1 MELNEYEI
9 QLIEV
14 RKVLTEYKTKFE
26 ELIRT
31 KIQKKDKIASGNLLA
46 SISTKIEVD
55 GSVYTV
61 ILNSLNYLKYLETGT
76 KPHWPP
82 TEPILRWVKDKRLP
96 TRELTGDKSL
106 PTEKQLAY
114 LVGRAMAG
122 KSPNQAKLPNPY
134 GGTEPNYIIAETI
147 QELNEIY
154 LKRLQEALEIDIY
167 NAMPLIKVQLKFSI

>member
-26 ELIRT
+26 ELIKT
-31 KIQKKDKIASGNLLA
+31 KIQEKDKIASGNLLA

-106 PTEKQLAY
+106 PTEKQLTY
-114 LVGRAMAG
+114 LVCRKISKEGVKGNKFYELTVEEIKKEFTQKIEDAITEDIE
-122 KSPNQAKLPNPY
+122 NQLDEFLTPIGDQSNQK
-134 GGTEPNYIIAETI
+134 
-147 QELNEIY
+147 
-154 LKRLQEALEIDIY
+154 
-167 NAMPLIKVQLKFSI
+167 

>member
-14 RKVLTEYKTKFE
+14 RKVLTEYRIRFE
-26 ELIRT
+26 ELVRT

-61 ILNSLNYLKYLETGT
+61 ILNSLDYLKYLETGT

-82 TEPILRWVKDKRLP
+82 TKPILKWIKDKRLP
-96 TRELTGDKSL
+96 TREYTGDKSL
-106 PTEKQLAY
+106 PTEKQLTY
-114 LVGRAMAG
+114 LVRR
-122 KSPNQAKLPNPY
+122 KIAKE
-134 GGTEPNYIIAETI
+134 GTEPNYIIAETI
-147 QELNEIY
+147 EELNEIY

>member
-26 ELIRT
+26 ELVKT

-61 ILNSLNYLKYLETGT
+61 ILNSLDYLKYLETGT

-82 TEPILRWVKDKRLP
+82 SEPILKWVKDKRLP

-114 LVGRAMAG
+114 LVRR
-122 KSPNQAKLPNPY
+122 KISKE
-134 GGTEPNYIIAETI
+134 GTEKNFIIAETI
-147 QELNEIY
+147 EELNEIY
-154 LKRLQEALEIDIY
+154 LKRLQEALAIDIF
-167 NAMPLIKVQLKFSI
+167 NAIPLIKVSLRFLA

>member
-14 RKVLTEYKTKFE
+14 RKVLTEYRIRFE

-31 KIQKKDKIASGNLLA
+31 KIQEKDKIASGNLLA
-46 SISTKIEVD
+46 NISTKIEVD

-82 TEPILRWVKDKRLP
+82 TEPILKWIKDKRLP
-96 TRELTGDKSL
+96 TREYTGDKSL
-106 PTEKQLAY
+106 PTEKQLTY
-114 LVGRAMAG
+114 LVRS
-122 KSPNQAKLPNPY
+122 KISKE
-134 GGTEPNYIIAETI
+134 GTEKNFIIAETI
-147 QELNEIY
+147 EELNEIY

>member
-14 RKVLTEYKTKFE
+14 RKVLTEYK
-26 ELIRT
+26 T

-61 ILNSLNYLKYLETGT
+61 ILNSANYLKYLETGT

-106 PTEKQLAY
+106 PTEKQLTY
-114 LVGRAMAG
+114 LVRRKIAEE
-122 KSPNQAKLPNPY
+122 
-134 GGTEPNYIIAETI
+134 GTEKNYIIAETI
-147 QELNEIY
+147 EELNEIY
-154 LKRLQEALEIDIY
+154 LKRLQEALAIDIF
-167 NAMPLIKVQLKFSI
+167 NAMPVIKVSLRFLA

>member
-14 RKVLTEYKTKFE
+14 RKVLAEYRTKFE
-26 ELIRT
+26 ELIKT

-61 ILNSLNYLKYLETGT
+61 ILNSLDYLKYLKTGT

-114 LVGRAMAG
+114 LVRR
-122 KSPNQAKLPNPY
+122 KISKE
-134 GGTEPNYIIAETI
+134 GTEKNFIIAETI
-147 QELNEIY
+147 EELNEIY
-154 LKRLQEALEIDIY
+154 LKRLQEALAIDIF
-167 NAMPLIKVQLKFSI
+167 NAIPLIKVSLRFLA

>member
-14 RKVLTEYKTKFE
+14 RKVLTEYKTRFE
-26 ELIRT
+26 ELIKT
-31 KIQKKDKIASGNLLA
+31 KIQEKDKIASGNLLA

-106 PTEKQLAY
+106 PTEKQLTY
-114 LVGRAMAG
+114 LVCR
-122 KSPNQAKLPNPY
+122 KIAKE
-134 GGTEPNYIIAETI
+134 GTEKNFIIAETI
-147 QELNEIY
+147 EELNEIY
-154 LKRLQEALEIDIY
+154 LKRLQEALAIDIF
-167 NAMPLIKVQLKFSI
+167 NAIPVIKVSLRFLA

>member
-14 RKVLTEYKTKFE
+14 RKVLTEYRIRFE

-46 SISTKIEVD
+46 NISTKIEVD

-61 ILNSLNYLKYLETGT
+61 ILNSLDYLKYLETGT

-82 TEPILRWVKDKRLP
+82 TKPILKWIKDKRLP
-96 TRELTGDKSL
+96 TREYTGDKSL
-106 PTEKQLAY
+106 PTEKQLTY
-114 LVGRAMAG
+114 LVRR
-122 KSPNQAKLPNPY
+122 KIAKE
-134 GGTEPNYIIAETI
+134 GTEPNYIIAETI
-147 QELNEIY
+147 EELNEIY

-167 NAMPLIKVQLKFSI
+167 NAMPLIKVQLKFSV

>member
-26 ELIRT
+26 ELIKT
-31 KIQKKDKIASGNLLA
+31 KIQEKDKVASGNLLA

-106 PTEKQLAY
+106 PTEKQLTY
-114 LVGRAMAG
+114 LVCR
-122 KSPNQAKLPNPY
+122 KIAKE
-134 GGTEPNYIIAETI
+134 GTEKNFIIAETI
-147 QELNEIY
+147 EELNEIY
-154 LKRLQEALEIDIY
+154 LKKLQETLEIDIY
-167 NAMPLIKVQLKFSI
+167 NAMPLIKVQLKFSV

>member
-14 RKVLTEYKTKFE
+14 RKVLTEYRTRFE
-26 ELIRT
+26 ELVRT

-46 SISTKIEVD
+46 NISTKIEVD

-61 ILNSLNYLKYLETGT
+61 ILNSLDYLKYLETGT

-82 TEPILRWVKDKRLP
+82 TKPILKWIKDKRLP
-96 TRELTGDKSL
+96 TREYTGDKSL
-106 PTEKQLAY
+106 PTEKQLTY
-114 LVGRAMAG
+114 LVRR
-122 KSPNQAKLPNPY
+122 KIAKE
-134 GGTEPNYIIAETI
+134 GTEPNFIIAETI
-147 QELNEIY
+147 EELNEIY

>member
-26 ELIRT
+26 ELVKT

-61 ILNSLNYLKYLETGT
+61 ILNSLDYLKYLETGT

-106 PTEKQLAY
+106 PTEKQLTY
-114 LVGRAMAG
+114 LVRR
-122 KSPNQAKLPNPY
+122 KISKE
-134 GGTEPNYIIAETI
+134 GTEKNFIIAETI
-147 QELNEIY
+147 EELNEIY
-154 LKRLQEALEIDIY
+154 LKKLQEALAIDIF
-167 NAMPLIKVQLKFSI
+167 NAMPVIKVSLRFLA

>member
-26 ELIRT
+26 ELVKT
-31 KIQKKDKIASGNLLA
+31 KIQEKDKIASGNLLA
-46 SISTKIEVD
+46 SISTKIEVN

-61 ILNSLNYLKYLETGT
+61 ILNSLDYLKYLETGT

-96 TRELTGDKSL
+96 TREYTGDKSL
-106 PTEKQLAY
+106 PTEKQLTY
-114 LVGRAMAG
+114 
-122 KSPNQAKLPNPY
+122 
-134 GGTEPNYIIAETI
+134 
-147 QELNEIY
+147 
-154 LKRLQEALEIDIY
+154 
-167 NAMPLIKVQLKFSI
+167 

>member
-26 ELIRT
+26 ELEKT
-31 KIQKKDKIASGNLLA
+31 KIQKKDKIAS
-46 SISTKIEVD
+46 ISAKIEVN

-61 ILNSLNYLKYLETGT
+61 ILNSLDYLKYLETGT

-82 TEPILRWVKDKRLP
+82 TEPILKWVKDKRLP

-106 PTEKQLAY
+106 PTEKQLTY
-114 LVGRAMAG
+114 LVCR
-122 KSPNQAKLPNPY
+122 KIAKE
-134 GGTEPNYIIAETI
+134 GTEKNFIIAETI
-147 QELNEIY
+147 EELNEIY

-167 NAMPLIKVQLKFSI
+167 NAMPLIKVELKFSV

>member
-14 RKVLTEYKTKFE
+14 RKVLTEYRTKFE
-26 ELIRT
+26 ELVRT
-31 KIQKKDKIASGNLLA
+31 KIQEKDKIASGNLLA
-46 SISTKIEVD
+46 NISTKIEVD

-82 TEPILRWVKDKRLP
+82 TKPILKWIKDKRLP
-96 TRELTGDKSL
+96 TREYTGDKSL
-106 PTEKQLAY
+106 PTEKQLTY
-114 LVGRAMAG
+114 LVRR
-122 KSPNQAKLPNPY
+122 KIAKE
-134 GGTEPNYIIAETI
+134 GTEPNYIIAETI
-147 QELNEIY
+147 EELNEIY

>member
-26 ELIRT
+26 ELVKT

-82 TEPILRWVKDKRLP
+82 SEPILQWVKDKRLP

-106 PTEKQLAY
+106 PTEKQLTY
-114 LVGRAMAG
+114 LVSR
-122 KSPNQAKLPNPY
+122 KIAKE
-134 GGTEPNYIIAETI
+134 GTEKNFIIAETI
-147 QELNEIY
+147 EELNEIY
-154 LKRLQEALEIDIY
+154 LKRLQEALAIDIF
-167 NAMPLIKVQLKFSI
+167 NAIPVIKVSLRFLA

>member
-26 ELIRT
+26 ELVKT

-61 ILNSLNYLKYLETGT
+61 ILNSLDYLKYLETGT

-106 PTEKQLAY
+106 PTEKQLTY
-114 LVGRAMAG
+114 LVCR
-122 KSPNQAKLPNPY
+122 KIAKE
-134 GGTEPNYIIAETI
+134 GTEKNFIIAETI
-147 QELNEIY
+147 EELNEIY
-154 LKRLQEALEIDIY
+154 LKRLQEALAIDIF
-167 NAMPLIKVQLKFSI
+167 NAIPVIKVSLRFLA

>member
-26 ELIRT
+26 ELVKT

-61 ILNSLNYLKYLETGT
+61 ILNSLDYLKYLETGT

-82 TEPILRWVKDKRLP
+82 TEPILKWVKDKKLP
-96 TRELTGDKSL
+96 TREYTGDKSL
-106 PTEKQLAY
+106 PTEKQLTY
-114 LVGRAMAG
+114 LVCR
-122 KSPNQAKLPNPY
+122 KIAKE
-134 GGTEPNYIIAETI
+134 GTEPNYIIAETI
-147 QELNEIY
+147 EELNEIY
-154 LKRLQEALEIDIY
+154 LKRLQEALAIDIF
-167 NAMPLIKVQLKFSI
+167 NAIPVIKVSLRFLA

>member
-14 RKVLTEYKTKFE
+14 RKVLTEYKTRFE
-26 ELIRT
+26 ELIKT

-61 ILNSLNYLKYLETGT
+61 ILNSLDYLKYLETGT

-106 PTEKQLAY
+106 PTEKQLTY
-114 LVGRAMAG
+114 LVCR
-122 KSPNQAKLPNPY
+122 KIAKE
-134 GGTEPNYIIAETI
+134 GTEPNFIIAETI
-147 QELNEIY
+147 EELNEIY

>member
-26 ELIRT
+26 ELVKT

-61 ILNSLNYLKYLETGT
+61 ILNSLYYLKYLETGT

-82 TEPILRWVKDKRLP
+82 TEPILKWVKDKRLP
-96 TRELTGDKSL
+96 TREYTGDKSL

-114 LVGRAMAG
+114 LIGRAMAG
-122 KSPNQAKLPNPY
+122 KSPNQAKLPNPN
-134 GGTEPNYIIAETI
+134 GGTEKNFIIAETI
-147 QELNEIY
+147 EELNEIY
-154 LKRLQEALEIDIY
+154 LKRLQEALTIDIY
-167 NAMPLIKVQLKFSI
+167 NAMPVIKVSLRFSA

>member
-26 ELIRT
+26 ELVKT

-61 ILNSLNYLKYLETGT
+61 ILNSLDYLKYLETGT

-82 TEPILRWVKDKRLP
+82 TEPILKWVKDKRLP

-106 PTEKQLAY
+106 PTEKQLTY
-114 LVGRAMAG
+114 LVCR
-122 KSPNQAKLPNPY
+122 KIAKE
-134 GGTEPNYIIAETI
+134 GTEKNFIIAETI
-147 QELNEIY
+147 EELNEIY
-154 LKRLQEALEIDIY
+154 LKRLQEALAIDIF
-167 NAMPLIKVQLKFSI
+167 NAIPVIKVSLRFLA

>member
-26 ELIRT
+26 ELIKT

-61 ILNSLNYLKYLETGT
+61 ILNSLDYLKYLETGT

-82 TEPILRWVKDKRLP
+82 SEPILKWVKDKRLP

-114 LVGRAMAG
+114 LVRR
-122 KSPNQAKLPNPY
+122 KISKE
-134 GGTEPNYIIAETI
+134 GTEKNFIIAETI
-147 QELNEIY
+147 EELNEIY
-154 LKRLQEALEIDIY
+154 LKRLQEALAIDIF
-167 NAMPLIKVQLKFSI
+167 NAIPLIKVSLRFLA

>member
-26 ELIRT
+26 ELIKT
-31 KIQKKDKIASGNLLA
+31 KIQEKDKIASGNLLA

-82 TEPILRWVKDKRLP
+82 TEPILKWVKDKRLP

-106 PTEKQLAY
+106 PTEKQLTY
-114 LVGRAMAG
+114 LVRR
-122 KSPNQAKLPNPY
+122 KISKE
-134 GGTEPNYIIAETI
+134 GTEKNFIIAETI
-147 QELNEIY
+147 EELNEIY
-154 LKRLQEALEIDIY
+154 LKRLQEALAIDIF
-167 NAMPLIKVQLKFSI
+167 NAIPLIKVSLRFLA

>member
-14 RKVLTEYKTKFE
+14 RKVLTEYKTRFE
-26 ELIRT
+26 ELIKT

-46 SISTKIEVD
+46 NISTKIEVN

-61 ILNSLNYLKYLETGT
+61 ILNSLDYLKYLETGT

-82 TEPILRWVKDKRLP
+82 TKPILKWIKDKRLP
-96 TRELTGDKSL
+96 TREYTGDKSL
-106 PTEKQLAY
+106 PTEKQLTY
-114 LVGRAMAG
+114 LVRR
-122 KSPNQAKLPNPY
+122 KIAKE
-134 GGTEPNYIIAETI
+134 GTEPNYIIAETI
-147 QELNEIY
+147 EELNEIY

>member
-1 MELNEYEI
+1 M
-9 QLIEV
+9 
-14 RKVLTEYKTKFE
+14 
-26 ELIRT
+26 
-31 KIQKKDKIASGNLLA
+31 LA

-61 ILNSLNYLKYLETGT
+61 ILNSLDYLKYLETGT

-106 PTEKQLAY
+106 PTEKQLTY
-114 LVGRAMAG
+114 LVCR
-122 KSPNQAKLPNPY
+122 KIAKD
-134 GGTEPNYIIAETI
+134 GTEPNYIIAETI
-147 QELNEIY
+147 EELNEIY

>member
-14 RKVLTEYKTKFE
+14 RKVLTEYK
-26 ELIRT
+26 T

-61 ILNSLNYLKYLETGT
+61 ILNSANYLKYLETGT

-106 PTEKQLAY
+106 PTEKQLTY
-114 LVGRAMAG
+114 LVRRKIAEEGTG
-122 KSPNQAKLPNPY
+122 K
-134 GGTEPNYIIAETI
+134 NYIIAETI
-147 QELNEIY
+147 EELNEIY

>member
-26 ELIRT
+26 ELIKT
-31 KIQKKDKIASGNLLA
+31 KIQEKDKIASGNLLA

-61 ILNSLNYLKYLETGT
+61 ILNSANYLKYLETGT

-114 LVGRAMAG
+114 LIGRAMAG
-122 KSPNQAKLPNPY
+122 KSPNQAKLPNPN

-147 QELNEIY
+147 EELNEIY

-167 NAMPLIKVQLKFSI
+167 NAMPIIKVQLKFSI

>member
-14 RKVLTEYKTKFE
+14 RKVLTEYRIRFE
-26 ELIRT
+26 ELVRT

-46 SISTKIEVD
+46 NITTKVEVN

-82 TEPILRWVKDKRLP
+82 TEPILKWVKDKRLP
-96 TRELTGDKSL
+96 TREYTGDNSL
-106 PTEKQLAY
+106 PTEKQLTY
-114 LVGRAMAG
+114 LVRR
-122 KSPNQAKLPNPY
+122 KIAKE
-134 GGTEPNYIIAETI
+134 GTEPNYIIAETI
-147 QELNEIY
+147 EELNEIY

-167 NAMPLIKVQLKFSI
+167 NAMPLIKVELKFSI

>member
-14 RKVLTEYKTKFE
+14 RKVLTEYK
-26 ELIRT
+26 T

-61 ILNSLNYLKYLETGT
+61 ILNSANYLKYLETGT

-106 PTEKQLAY
+106 PTEKQLTY
-114 LVGRAMAG
+114 LVRRKIAEE
-122 KSPNQAKLPNPY
+122 
-134 GGTEPNYIIAETI
+134 GTEKNYIIAETI
-147 QELNEIY
+147 EELNEIY

-167 NAMPLIKVQLKFSI
+167 NAMPIIKVQLKFSI

>member
-14 RKVLTEYKTKFE
+14 RKVLTEYKTRFE
-26 ELIRT
+26 ELIKT

-46 SISTKIEVD
+46 NISTKIEVD

-61 ILNSLNYLKYLETGT
+61 ILNSLDYLKYLETGT

-82 TEPILRWVKDKRLP
+82 TKPILKWIKDKRLP
-96 TRELTGDKSL
+96 TREYTGDKSL
-106 PTEKQLAY
+106 PTEKQLTY
-114 LVGRAMAG
+114 LVRR
-122 KSPNQAKLPNPY
+122 KIAKE
-134 GGTEPNYIIAETI
+134 GTEPNYIIAETI
-147 QELNEIY
+147 EELNEIY

>member
-14 RKVLTEYKTKFE
+14 RKVLTEYRTRFE
-26 ELIRT
+26 ELVRT
-31 KIQKKDKIASGNLLA
+31 KIQEKDKIASGNLLA
-46 SISTKIEVD
+46 NISTKIEVD

-82 TEPILRWVKDKRLP
+82 TKPILKWIKDKRLP
-96 TRELTGDKSL
+96 TREYTGDKSL
-106 PTEKQLAY
+106 PTEKQLTY
-114 LVGRAMAG
+114 LVRR
-122 KSPNQAKLPNPY
+122 KIAKE
-134 GGTEPNYIIAETI
+134 GTEPNYIIAETI
-147 QELNEIY
+147 EELNEIY

-167 NAMPLIKVQLKFSI
+167 NAMPLIKVQLKFSV

>member
-26 ELIRT
+26 ELIKT

-82 TEPILRWVKDKRLP
+82 TEPILKWVKDKRLP

-114 LVGRAMAG
+114 LVRR
-122 KSPNQAKLPNPY
+122 KISKE
-134 GGTEPNYIIAETI
+134 GTEKNFIIAETI
-147 QELNEIY
+147 EELNEIY
-154 LKRLQEALEIDIY
+154 LKRLQEALAIDIF
-167 NAMPLIKVQLKFSI
+167 NAIPVIRVSLRFLA

>member
-14 RKVLTEYKTKFE
+14 RKVLTEYRIRFE

-46 SISTKIEVD
+46 NISTKIEVD

-61 ILNSLNYLKYLETGT
+61 ILNSLDYLKYLETGT

-82 TEPILRWVKDKRLP
+82 TKPILKWIKDKRLP
-96 TRELTGDKSL
+96 TREYTGDKSL
-106 PTEKQLAY
+106 PTEKQLTY
-114 LVGRAMAG
+114 LVRR
-122 KSPNQAKLPNPY
+122 KIAKE
-134 GGTEPNYIIAETI
+134 GTEPNFIIAETI
-147 QELNEIY
+147 EELNEIY

>member
-14 RKVLTEYKTKFE
+14 RKVLTEYKTRFE
-26 ELIRT
+26 ELVKT

-61 ILNSLNYLKYLETGT
+61 ILNSLDYLKYLETGT

-82 TEPILRWVKDKRLP
+82 TKPILKWIKDKRLP
-96 TRELTGDKSL
+96 TREYTGDKSL
-106 PTEKQLAY
+106 PTEKQLTY
-114 LVGRAMAG
+114 LVCR
-122 KSPNQAKLPNPY
+122 KIAKE
-134 GGTEPNYIIAETI
+134 GTEPNYIIAETI
-147 QELNEIY
+147 EELNEIY
-154 LKRLQEALEIDIY
+154 LKRLQEALAIDIF
-167 NAMPLIKVQLKFSI
+167 NAIPLIKVSLRFLA

>member
-14 RKVLTEYKTKFE
+14 RKVLTEYKTRFE
-26 ELIRT
+26 ELVKT
-31 KIQKKDKIASGNLLA
+31 KIQEKDKIASGNLLA

-82 TEPILRWVKDKRLP
+82 SEPILQWVKDKRLP

-114 LVGRAMAG
+114 LVRR
-122 KSPNQAKLPNPY
+122 KISKE
-134 GGTEPNYIIAETI
+134 GTEKNFIIAETI
-147 QELNEIY
+147 EELNEIY
-154 LKRLQEALEIDIY
+154 LKRLQEALAIDIF
-167 NAMPLIKVQLKFSI
+167 NAIPVIKVSLRFLA

>member
-26 ELIRT
+26 ELVKT
-31 KIQKKDKIASGNLLA
+31 KIQEKDKIASGNLLA

-106 PTEKQLAY
+106 PTEKQLTY
-114 LVGRAMAG
+114 LVCR
-122 KSPNQAKLPNPY
+122 KIAKE
-134 GGTEPNYIIAETI
+134 GTEKNFIIAETI
-147 QELNEIY
+147 EELNEIY
-154 LKRLQEALEIDIY
+154 LKRLQEALAIDIF
-167 NAMPLIKVQLKFSI
+167 NAIPIIKVSLRFLA

>member
-26 ELIRT
+26 ELIKT

-82 TEPILRWVKDKRLP
+82 TEPILQWVKDKRLP

-106 PTEKQLAY
+106 PTEKQLTY
-114 LVGRAMAG
+114 LVRR
-122 KSPNQAKLPNPY
+122 KIAKE
-134 GGTEPNYIIAETI
+134 GTEKNFIIAETI
-147 QELNEIY
+147 EELNEIY
-154 LKRLQEALEIDIY
+154 LKRLQEALAIDIF
-167 NAMPLIKVQLKFSI
+167 NAIPVIKVSLRFLA